1 MLRSYTGPPP
11 KEDDTPSFA
20 SSLSHPA
27 AKRLSLGCTPSP
39 AAAGKWGGATKKLRL
54 RPQLTPENVSALLGV
69 LPTSEESDLVR
80 SHAAELK
87 AKGIT
92 SGPIGRVERFF
103 LCLDEIYAPEQRL
116 CATATRTGGRAM
128 ERQ

>member
-1 MLRSYTGPPP
+1 MTLLPSEACEQCGDCSEPHEADERGDQAGDTRARVDRYSKDNNNDSESP
-11 KEDDTPSFA
+11 KGDGGGA
-20 SSLSHPA
+20 
-27 AKRLSLGCTPSP
+27 PSP

-87 AKGIT
+87 GKRH
-92 SGPIGRVERFF
+92 PR
-103 LCLDEIYAPEQRL
+103 AP
-116 CATATRTGGRAM
+116 
-128 ERQ
+128 

>member
-1 MLRSYTGPPP
+1 M
-11 KEDDTPSFA
+11 
-20 SSLSHPA
+20 
-27 AKRLSLGCTPSP
+27 
-39 AAAGKWGGATKKLRL
+39 
-54 RPQLTPENVSALLGV
+54 
-69 LPTSEESDLVR
+69 R

-116 CATATRTGGRAM
+116 RSIQVTQQFDERAERLLAHASSLQNACKQLKESVKLRPHDGMLNKKSVWKPCAVYPRLKMT
-128 ERQ
+128 